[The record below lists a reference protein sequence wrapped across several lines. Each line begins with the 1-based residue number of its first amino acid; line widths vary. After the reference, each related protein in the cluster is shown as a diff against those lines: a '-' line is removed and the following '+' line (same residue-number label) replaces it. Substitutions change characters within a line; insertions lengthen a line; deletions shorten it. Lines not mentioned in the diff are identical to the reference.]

1 MQPKYNTFV
10 ILNDLCVNP
19 ILTTKT
25 MSKLSNTVQELVVDN
40 KVEEALNMMIDFF
53 QKKDLERLKTC
64 IELKRQLHQYEND
77 NLLNVIDAEDYNV
90 NVNRIGMA
98 VMDVVT
104 EIDDGRWSN
113 ITEPI
118 EIKERSRKSIRETV
132 DKLTKRDFLFA
143 GLGSVGLI
151 AFFIW
156 LYRPTNP
163 KTEVVVN
170 PKNTKVVIPPVPP
183 IFRSEGDMYE
193 DARILRN
200 NDKFEAAIKLC
211 DTILMANKC
220 HWKSLNLIAEC
231 YINIHTL
238 KTKEDHSPELIKARN
253 SAYEAWECNKNDEK
267 GYINSTLAQIFAI
280 EENDSKFLFHIEK
293 ALQKGLKIG
302 EYDYA
307 NEPGFSNYAKN
318 AKFLKLLKDYKQ

>member
-1 MQPKYNTFV
+1 
-10 ILNDLCVNP
+10 
-19 ILTTKT
+19 

-40 KVEEALNMMIDFF
+40 KVEEALNMMIEFF

-64 IELKRQLHQYEND
+64 IELKRQLNQFEND
-77 NLLNVIDAEDYNV
+77 KSLNVIEPEEYNV

-104 EIDDGRWSN
+104 EVDDGRWSN
-113 ITEPI
+113 IAEPI
-118 EIKERSRKSIRETV
+118 ETTERKRKSIRESV

-156 LYRPTNP
+156 LFRPTNP
-163 KTEVVVN
+163 KSDVVVN
-170 PKNTKVVIPPVPP
+170 PKNTKVVIASVPP

-238 KTKEDHSPELIKARN
+238 KTKDDHSPELIKARN
-253 SAYEAWECNKNDEK
+253 SAYEALKCNENDEG
-267 GYINSTLAQIFAI
+267 GYINSTLAQIFGI
-280 EENDSKFLFHIEK
+280 EENDGKFLKHTEK
-293 ALQKGLKIG
+293 ALQKGLKI
-302 EYDYA
+302 EDFDYTQ
-307 NEPGFSNYAKN
+307 EPGFNNYAKN
-318 AKFLKLLKDYKQ
+318 AQFLSLLKAYKRQ